1 MFLPPVQ
8 HIVRQ
13 SVGIGLALTD
23 PYSRGTLR
31 LASSDP
37 DDPPLIDPGCKL
49 LSATICQNLYGHAN
63 ILEVIADQIITVY
76 HKGEKAYLATI
87 QMDKEFV
94 EAVKE

>member
-8 HIVRQ
+8 HLVRQ

-37 DDPPLIDPGCKL
+37 DDAPLIDPGCKSL
-49 LSATICQNLYGHAN
+49 LTSPDFKISTQ
-63 ILEVIADQIITVY
+63 
-76 HKGEKAYLATI
+76 
-87 QMDKEFV
+87 V
-94 EAVKE
+94 ENH